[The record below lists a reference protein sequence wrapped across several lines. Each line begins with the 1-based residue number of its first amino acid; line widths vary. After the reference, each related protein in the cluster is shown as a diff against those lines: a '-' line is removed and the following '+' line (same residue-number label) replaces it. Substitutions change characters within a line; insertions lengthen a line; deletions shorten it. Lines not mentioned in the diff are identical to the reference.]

1 MIHVDWD
8 ELQLTAAERAR
19 IEARVADLPVGPH
32 DVFTMRRVIHG
43 YQAILSRPSRSCGTE
58 LRVHGSDLVLMLDCV
73 RELASAAA
81 TDDASRR
88 SDRTEAQR
96 GTSTS
101 GASASPAEP
110 AVPAAEGIRHAPT
123 G

>member
-1 MIHVDWD
+1 MIHVNWD
-8 ELQLTAAERAR
+8 DLQLTAAERAR
-19 IEARVADLPVGPH
+19 IEARVADLRVGPR
-32 DVFTMRRVIHG
+32 DVFTMRRVILG

-58 LRVHGSDLVLMLDCV
+58 LRVHGSDLVLVLDCV
-73 RELASAAA
+73 RELATGA

-88 SDRTEAQR
+88 SDCAEAQR

-101 GASASPAEP
+101 GPCALPAEP
-110 AVPAAEGIRHAPT
+110 AGPAAIGIRHAAT